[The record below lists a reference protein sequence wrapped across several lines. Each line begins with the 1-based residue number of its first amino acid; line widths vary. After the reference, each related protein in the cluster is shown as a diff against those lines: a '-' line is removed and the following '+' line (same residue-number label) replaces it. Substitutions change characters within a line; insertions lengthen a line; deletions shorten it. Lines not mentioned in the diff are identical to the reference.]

1 MCSLSTFAL
10 LFAITTT
17 LAFASPVSQR
27 QRRQVWAGG
36 RIPAD
41 NVDDGCKCHALPKEV
56 SDYCGY
62 STTALPNARG
72 HTTVEKALSEFD
84 DFAPLLTDSPCSDHL
99 GVLLCFHYFPFGSCT
114 HECQRVTPCNDT
126 CEAAKSESCTDLV
139 ILQSPSGWANHL
151 DCDQHESFP
160 IEGVTTIPNS
170 DKTTINYRLCVNTSV
185 TIRKNFTFPASVVTT
200 EVPSTSTTRKPEV
213 TSSTEVP
220 STSTTRPT
228 EASTTK
234 GTFYK
239 QTSQVIYSEVC
250 HNYVAGIFPSLD
262 LIIHLRVTIVV
273 MSSCS
278 NKGSPIYIN

>member
-99 GVLLCFHYFPFGSCT
+99 GVLLCFHYFPFLSCT
-114 HECQRVTPCNDT
+114 SDTAVSEYECARKVTPCTDT
-126 CEAAKSESCTDLV
+126 CEAAKSESCTYWVNSQLA
-139 ILQSPSGWANHL
+139 SGWAPHL
-151 DCDQHESFP
+151 DCDKNESFP
-160 IEGVTTIPNS
+160 IEGVTTVANS
-170 DKTTINYRLCVNTSV
+170 EQNRTCVNIIA
-185 TIRKNFTFPASVVTT
+185 TIRRNFTKPASVVTT
-200 EVPSTSTTRKPEV
+200 EVPSTSTTPKPEV
-213 TSSTEVP
+213 TSGNKVP
-220 STSTTRPT
+220 SASTTPKA
-228 EASTTK
+228 EASTTEAPTTK
-234 GTFYK
+234 GTLFLCCRHI
-239 QTSQVIYSEVC
+239 SN
-250 HNYVAGIFPSLD
+250 HIFPRNA
-262 LIIHLRVTIVV
+262 RVL
-273 MSSCS
+273 SQ
-278 NKGSPIYIN
+278 